1 MVFRNGWNS
10 TRAELGPVVKM
21 EGIKSSLGP
30 FFSLSEHRIR
40 YPETVIRALGELYA
54 EYNQA
59 FGPLVEANRE
69 WETDY
74 QFCRFPDGSP
84 VNFGVQ
90 VDMVGLPQGFL
101 EDASSMSVDEVR
113 EVLRRLVFEFENSLA
128 MYQLLERTF
137 SFAGEET
144 FFRRNFRASL
154 AELRERFGMPIALL
168 AVTDE
173 KYRAM
178 RESEFG
184 KVEGEPL
191 SDAEVFEL
199 SGFDRF
205 FGPDD
210 FRRHLE
216 ENGGRCGFL
225 LYARTSDP
233 VAKLKKP
240 DLQIEYPLLG
250 DPKIRRVV
258 KAHTLTMNVDAP
270 DMEYG
275 RRINDTKE
283 QMHAIGMAFPIAHEE
298 DFYSP
303 AFAKHVAKGSAYT
316 EFGGGPRLS
325 VGMMEY
331 LAFCGVDTARV
342 EAGEVPLRCKPMK
355 GTYGCYGHV
364 SGVLPDRDFRS
375 DLRSNLRKRGSY
387 VVQPE
392 LASPEVWNET
402 EGRGYNFIDR
412 NFFSLRN
419 GTVRFLGGFRS
430 LMPLDSVEA
439 RNGRNHGSKFTV
451 WAEIGP

>member
-1 MVFRNGWNS
+1 MIFRNGWGS
-10 TRAELGPVVKM
+10 TRAELGPVVRM

-30 FFSLSEHRIR
+30 FFSLSEYRVR

-54 EYNQA
+54 EYNCA
-59 FGPLVEANRE
+59 FSPLVEANRE

-84 VNFGVQ
+84 ANFGVQ

-101 EDASSMSVDEVR
+101 EEASSMSVDEVR
-113 EVLRRLVFEFENSLA
+113 EVLRRLIFEFENSLA

-144 FFRRNFRASL
+144 FFRRNFRVSL

-168 AVTDE
+168 AVTNE

-178 RESEFG
+178 RETEFG
-184 KVEGEPL
+184 KAECEPF

-216 ENGGRCGFL
+216 ENGGQCGFL

-240 DLQIEYPLLG
+240 DLQIEHPLLG
-250 DPKIRRVV
+250 DPEIRRVV

-270 DMEYG
+270 GMEHG

-283 QMHAIGMAFPIAHEE
+283 QMYAIGMAFPIAGEE

-303 AFAKHVAKGSAYT
+303 AFAKHVARGSAYT

-412 NFFSLRN
+412 NFFSFTNRAP
-419 GTVRFLGGFRS
+419 RFLGGFRS